1 MNEPTQYDIIFCSL
15 PPLGMDRIYSAPP
28 ILKGVVESAGYCSRC
43 FDFANDFFK
52 FCDRDL
58 DKFGRLSNYFII
70 KDLRFDPED
79 QDIIDRFYQHIIDTV
94 TTANSRYIAFSVF
107 SSYTHKI
114 AVELLIRLQAMGL
127 DHQVV
132 FGGRGMS
139 AHPAETIMD
148 LLDIKKQEVVLE
160 LVDIVSSRGFKCHVI
175 VGDGEEAVLK
185 FLQQGFID
193 RTQHSLEILQTHL
206 PNYDDY
212 DFDSYVWHN
221 GQVALDVVGSVGCV
235 RDCDFCDIKK
245 QFGGYKFKSGSDL
258 VKELIKLQKH
268 FGINKFVLTDS
279 LSNGGL
285 KIFREF
291 MNCLAEYNASAE
303 TPIIWSG
310 QYICRDLRN
319 LKDIDDYYRSMALSG
334 AQGLTIGAE
343 SGSNHVLNSMDKK
356 TTVEA
361 LFFELEQ
368 FRKWGITCTLLTFCG
383 HWSERHEDFV
393 DHCIML
399 LKCMPYVRSGTIS
412 VVELGGIFSLIPG
425 SPASRN
431 INLITDPGAGQDFW
445 LARNNRGNTFKVRL
459 QQRLIISILCDMLRL
474 GVELAETQRLQ
485 TVYTIAENYCDQF
498 NEFFTKH
505 AQNDYSRF
513 ESIKNIPEF
522 IDEILGYKKTMDI
535 SLEIESHSCNGNP
548 DFTVAVNGI
557 TIYHNTSVAPGT
569 HVIELEINCDKLSS
583 QNQLSLSM
591 SNKKQNDT
599 EVDSN
604 GNIIKDKNILLKNIV
619 IDDCDLINDFDFF
632 YKNFYYS
639 VDGARQ
645 PGGSGL
651 WSNQSLCLDF
661 DKRFVYWYSKTSTKN
676 QQNDQS
682 LRSQTQT
689 QGLHDK
695 YYFYEQLIPK
705 IEQLKI

>member
-1 MNEPTQYDIIFCSL
+1 MNQSTQYDIIFCSL

-28 ILKGVVESAGYCSRC
+28 ILKGVVESAGYRSRC

-52 FCDRDL
+52 FCNQDL

-70 KDLRFDPED
+70 KDLQFETDD
-79 QDIIDRFYQHIIDTV
+79 QAIIDRFYQHIIDTV
-94 TTANSRYIAFSVF
+94 TITNTRYIGFSVF
-107 SSYTHKI
+107 TSYTHKI
-114 AVELLIRLQAMGL
+114 AVELLIRLQDMGL
-127 DHQVV
+127 DHKVV

-139 AHPAETIMD
+139 SHPSETIVD
-148 LLDIKKQEVVLE
+148 LLDIKKQEFVLE
-160 LVDIVSSRGFKCHVI
+160 LVDIISSRGFKCHSVI
-175 VGDGEEAVLK
+175 GDGEEAVLK

-193 RTQHSLEILQTHL
+193 RTQHSLEILQTHR

-212 DFDSYVWHN
+212 DFDSYVWPN
-221 GQVALDVVGSVGCV
+221 QQVALDVVGSLGCV

-245 QFGGYKFKSGSDL
+245 QFGGYKFKSGNDL
-258 VKELIKLQKH
+258 ANELIQLQKE
-268 FGINKFVLTDS
+268 FKINKFVLADS

-291 MNCLAEYNASAE
+291 TNRLAEYNASAE

-319 LKDIDDYYRSMALSG
+319 LKDVDDYYEKIALSG
-334 AQGLTIGAE
+334 GQGLTIGAE
-343 SGSNHVLNSMDKK
+343 SGSNYVLKAMDKK

-368 FRKWGITCTLLTFCG
+368 FRKWNITCTLLTFCG

-399 LKCMPYVRSGTIS
+399 VRCMPYVRSGTIS
-412 VVELGGIFSLIPG
+412 VIELGGIFNLIPG

-431 INLITDPGAGQDFW
+431 INLITDFSAGQDFW

-485 TVYTIAENYCDQF
+485 TAYTIAKNHCDQF
-498 NEFFTKH
+498 NKFFTQH
-505 AQNDYSRF
+505 AQDAYDRF

-522 IDEILGYKKTMDI
+522 INSILGYKPTLDI
-535 SLEIESHSCNGNP
+535 QLEIETSSSDGDP
-548 DFTVAVNGI
+548 DLIIAVNNH
-557 TIYHNTSVAPGT
+557 TIYHNAALTPGT
-569 HVIELEINCDKLSS
+569 HVIELTVDCNTLLP
-583 QNQLSLSM
+583 QNQLSFTM
-591 SNKKQNDT
+591 SNKKQTDT
-599 EVDSN
+599 KVDDN
-604 GNIIKDKNILLKNIV
+604 NKIIKDKNILFKKIV

-639 VDGARQ
+639 VDGTKQ
-645 PGGSGL
+645 PGSTGL
-651 WSNQSLCLDF
+651 WYTDSLCLDF
-661 DKRFVYWYSKTSTKN
+661 DKQFVYWYSKSRNKN

-682 LRSQTQT
+682 LQSQTQT

-695 YYFYEQLIPK
+695 HYFHNQLMQQ